1 MSEKFAQLNDEQRA
15 KLTQFLDVREESGRT
30 ALFLAAEA
38 NRVKCADVLLR
49 YKASTEAGN
58 TNQVTPLG
66 VACDQ
71 GHTAMILLLIENR
84 ARCDVKVNKKSLVE
98 CVASS
103 VKSGAEK
110 CEVVKAL
117 LSNGAIASTETL
129 NSIRA
134 TLEPALHTTWDEA
147 IVAAQKARAHN
158 FTNAIGDAAPV
169 PTDSVNAAPMDHISQ
184 FLGFDQELLPKDQ

>member
-1 MSEKFAQLNDEQRA
+1 MSDKFAQLNDEQRT

-49 YKASTEAGN
+49 YKASTEASN
-58 TNQVTPLG
+58 TNNVTPLG

-71 GHTAMILLLIENR
+71 GHTAMILLLIENK
-84 ARCDVKVNKKSLVE
+84 ARCDVKVNNKSLVQ
-98 CVASS
+98 CVAAS
-103 VKSGAEK
+103 VKTPREK

-117 LSNGAIASTETL
+117 LSNGAIASTEVL

-134 TLEPALHTTWDEA
+134 SLEPANHKEWDDA
-147 IVAAQKARAHN
+147 INAAQKVRAQN
-158 FTNAIGDAAPV
+158 FTSAMGDAAPV
-169 PTDSVNAAPMDHISQ
+169 PTDTVNAAPMDHISQ
-184 FLGFDQELLPKDQ
+184 FLGFKKELLPQEQ